1 MVARQ
6 KFEDSVGPKVVVR
19 TVCILVESETWLSR
33 TGGIG
38 GLSGPDIV
46 LSGPT
51 KGEDRN

>member
-6 KFEDSVGPKVVVR
+6 KFEDSVGPKVVVC
-19 TVCILVESETWLSR
+19 TAYILVESETWLSR

-38 GLSGPDIV
+38 GLIGRDIV